1 MAKPGTPL
9 PVGAGL
15 AEWLPLLGS
24 ICQVL
29 AALGEEEAAATSDPD
44 GAPAGQGLQTSEK
57 RG

>member
-1 MAKPGTPL
+1 MPKPGPSL
-9 PVGAGL
+9 SGHAGL

-29 AALGEEEAAATSDPD
+29 ATLGDERENNAKSPD
-44 GAPAGQGLQTSEK
+44 ADLVQDAPSGED